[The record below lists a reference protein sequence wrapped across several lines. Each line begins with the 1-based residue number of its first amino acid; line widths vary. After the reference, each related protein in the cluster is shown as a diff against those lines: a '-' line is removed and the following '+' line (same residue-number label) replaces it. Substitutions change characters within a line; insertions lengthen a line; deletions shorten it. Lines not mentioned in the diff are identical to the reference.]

1 METLSYQEEVKANK
15 EHRCD
20 FCFDKIKKGET
31 YCTSTHKQDGEV
43 YTWKTHKYCSEIAS
57 RLKMYDDCDEGV
69 TADDFQETIHS
80 KYFDLM
86 LGQFSQDDIKKYSI
100 AIQEFRKV
108 YFKNKLMYVIQHY
121 ARLDKNVGSNA
132 V

>member
-1 METLSYQEEVKANK
+1 METLSYQKEVKANK

-100 AIQEFRKV
+100 AIQEFRNV

>member
-1 METLSYQEEVKANK
+1 METLSYQKEVKANK

-31 YCTSTHKQDGEV
+31 YITSTHKYDGTV
-43 YTWKTHKYCSEIAS
+43 YDWKTHKHCSEIAD
-57 RLKMYDDCDEGV
+57 RLEMYKDCDEV
-69 TADDFQETIHS
+69 LTADDFQETIHS
-80 KYFDLM
+80 KYFDLI
-86 LGQFSQDDIKKYSI
+86 LNQFTPEDIKKYSNI
-100 AIQEFRKV
+100 IQEFRKV

-121 ARLDKNVGSNA
+121 ARLDKNVGNNA

>member
-69 TADDFQETIHS
+69 TADDFQEIIHH
-80 KYFDLM
+80 FHDDLM
-86 LGQFSQDDIKKYSI
+86 IEQFP
-100 AIQEFRKV
+100 
-108 YFKNKLMYVIQHY
+108 
-121 ARLDKNVGSNA
+121 
-132 V
+132 